1 MATIDVRDL
10 GTLNLFRARTAL
22 KSSLKSFVALR
33 CWMISDAVTGRSL
46 GLTRSRE
53 RVKSARA
60 GGRRVGA
67 AKKSYATGSS
77 SEEDEATDGW

>member
-1 MATIDVRDL
+1 MATMDVRDL

-22 KSSLKSFVALR
+22 KSSLYWFVAAR
-33 CWMISDAVTGRSL
+33 CWMISDAVTGRSR

-67 AKKSYATGSS
+67 AKKS
-77 SEEDEATDGW
+77 

>member
-22 KSSLKSFVALR
+22 KSSLKSLVARR

-67 AKKSYATGSS
+67 AKKS
-77 SEEDEATDGW
+77 